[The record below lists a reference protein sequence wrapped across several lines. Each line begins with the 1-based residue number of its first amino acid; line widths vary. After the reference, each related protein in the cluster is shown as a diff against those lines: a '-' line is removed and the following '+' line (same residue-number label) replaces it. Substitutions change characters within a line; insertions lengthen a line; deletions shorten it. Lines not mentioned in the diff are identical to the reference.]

1 MDKSALIT
9 GASGG
14 LGRGLALALARRGY
28 YLFLN
33 GRDESKLRALAV
45 ELEPFTRPSL
55 FCADLSDPVAR
66 SRFIDSLLAE
76 SAPPRL
82 VIHNA
87 ALMPAGDFLS
97 RSAAEIESAFAVN
110 LLAPADLTHRLCA
123 VNPAPEGLIFILS
136 TAARF
141 PQPYNSLYS
150 ASKAGL
156 RFLAE
161 SLQVELAGQTRVCL
175 VYPPLTATS
184 MTASFASPFPKAD
197 PLRVAEKIIQA
208 YERGQDEITWRDWEI
223 LPALLYRLFPR
234 LFRRL
239 LKSRRELLK
248 NAFKHEGHKGHK
260 V

>member
-9 GASGG
+9 GAGGG

-28 YLFLN
+28 HLFLH

-45 ELEPFTRPSL
+45 ELEPYSRPSL
-55 FCADLSDPVAR
+55 YRADLSDPVAC

-76 SAPPRL
+76 TAPPRL

-87 ALMPAGDFLS
+87 ALMPAGEFLTLP
-97 RSAAEIESAFAVN
+97 AAEIESTFAVN
-110 LLAPADLTHRLCA
+110 LLAPAELTRRLCA
-123 VNPAPEGLIFILS
+123 ASPAPEGVMFILS

-161 SLQVELAGQTRVCL
+161 SLQVELAGRTRICL
-175 VYPPLTATS
+175 AYPPLTDTP
-184 MTASFASPFPKAD
+184 MTARFALPLPKAA
-197 PLRVAEKIIQA
+197 PLPVAERIIRA
-208 YERGQDEITWRDWEI
+208 YERGQNEITWLDWEI
-223 LPALLYRLFPR
+223 MPVLVYRLLPR
-234 LFRRL
+234 FFRHL
-239 LKSRRELLK
+239 LQSKREMLK
-248 NAFKHEGHKGHK
+248 NALKHEGNK